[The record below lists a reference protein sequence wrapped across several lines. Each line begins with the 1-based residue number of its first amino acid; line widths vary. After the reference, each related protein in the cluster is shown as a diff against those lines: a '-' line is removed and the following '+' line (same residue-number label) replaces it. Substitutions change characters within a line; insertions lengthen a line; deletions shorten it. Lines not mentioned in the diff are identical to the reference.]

1 MLAYVVERG
10 VLGLVGFLLFH
21 AVLLR
26 WGGRLLVAPGRATET
41 YRALGPAVAANLVF
55 SMSHE
60 TLHFRHI
67 FVLYAMV
74 AAAYVVVTRPKPAA
88 EPPEPVRE
96 PASASS

>member
-1 MLAYVVERG
+1 
-10 VLGLVGFLLFH
+10 
-21 AVLLR
+21 
-26 WGGRLLVAPGRATET
+26 
-41 YRALGPAVAANLVF
+41 VAANLVF